1 VSWRRVTNLTG
12 FLEAPALHYPHAT
25 CTTFSPG
32 GDVSLSII
40 YQGSETDVEDGE
52 TVLIGSDA
60 ASTIRIVR
68 PGISRKHA
76 VVSFDG
82 TAWKV
87 EDAGSRNGI
96 FVDGQRVQ
104 TIIIDG
110 PTSLY
115 LGHPTDGEVISLT
128 PVADEIDEPSA
139 PDDENSIQAEID
151 AFVITDDPNP
161 APSADDSPT
170 PSMPPPVAPTQVQP
184 LEGAGPSDADIAAL
198 TAALRDQ
205 ISSVKGLTWSVWA
218 MIAVTAVLAVMTLFV
233 GILSN

>member
-1 VSWRRVTNLTG
+1 M
-12 FLEAPALHYPHAT
+12 
-25 CTTFSPG
+25 
-32 GDVSLSII
+32 SLNII
-40 YQGSETDVEDGE
+40 YQGKETAVQDGD

-82 TAWKV
+82 NAWKV

-104 TIIIDG
+104 TIIVDE
-110 PTSLY
+110 PTTVY
-115 LGHPTDGEVISLT
+115 LGHPTDGEIMDFDPPAAEPGEEV
-128 PVADEIDEPSA
+128 DEPSSQS
-139 PDDENSIQAEID
+139 DNDSIQAEID
-151 AFVITDDPNP
+151 AFVVTETPEASSDP
-161 APSADDSPT
+161 APTLTTPAPVAVIRTQTAPDVT
-170 PSMPPPVAPTQVQP
+170 PSNAE
-184 LEGAGPSDADIAAL
+184 LAAL
-198 TAALRDQ
+198 TSALRDQ
-205 ISSVKGLTWSVWA
+205 ISTVKGLTWSVWA

>member
-1 VSWRRVTNLTG
+1 MSLTINY
-12 FLEAPALHYPHAT
+12 LEN
-25 CTTFSPG
+25 
-32 GDVSLSII
+32 
-40 YQGSETDVEDGE
+40 ETSVEDGD

-82 TAWKV
+82 NAWKV

-96 FVDGQRVQ
+96 FVDGQRIQ
-104 TIIIDG
+104 TMIIDD
-110 PTSLY
+110 PTTLY
-115 LGHPTDGEVISLT
+115 LGHPTDGEVISLAVAAEKT
-128 PVADEIDEPSA
+128 PEPSA
-139 PDDENSIQAEID
+139 KDNDDSIQAEID
-151 AFVITDDPNP
+151 AFVITEKPKAQRNTPTADTQPTLSGR
-161 APSADDSPT
+161 ASA
-170 PSMPPPVAPTQVQP
+170 APTKVQAATP
-184 LEGAGPSDADIAAL
+184 TNPSSTEMAEL

>member
-1 VSWRRVTNLTG
+1 M
-12 FLEAPALHYPHAT
+12 
-25 CTTFSPG
+25 
-32 GDVSLSII
+32 SLNII
-40 YQGSETDVEDGE
+40 YQGSETAVDDSD

-76 VVSFDG
+76 VVSYDG
-82 TAWKV
+82 SAWKV

-104 TIIIDG
+104 TTMIDG
-110 PTSLY
+110 PTTVY
-115 LGHPTDGEVISLT
+115 LGHPSDGEVISFAPL
-128 PVADEIDEPSA
+128 ADESDETP
-139 PDDENSIQAEID
+139 PQNDDDSIQAEID
-151 AFVITDDPNP
+151 AFVITEDPKTAP
-161 APSADDSPT
+161 PMPLTDTAPSSSAALESSAST
-170 PSMPPPVAPTQVQP
+170 RVQP
-184 LEGAGPSDADIAAL
+184 ASDATLSSAELAEL
-198 TAALRDQ
+198 TSALRDQ

>member
-1 VSWRRVTNLTG
+1 M
-12 FLEAPALHYPHAT
+12 
-25 CTTFSPG
+25 
-32 GDVSLSII
+32 SLNII
-40 YQGSETDVEDGE
+40 YQGKETAVPDGD

-82 TAWKV
+82 NAWKV

-104 TIIIDG
+104 TIIVDE
-110 PTSLY
+110 PTTVY
-115 LGHPTDGEVISLT
+115 LGHPTDGEIMDFDPPAAEPGEEV
-128 PVADEIDEPSA
+128 DEPSSQS
-139 PDDENSIQAEID
+139 DNDSIQAEID
-151 AFVITDDPNP
+151 AFVVTETPEASSNP
-161 APSADDSPT
+161 APTLTTPAPVAVTRTQTAPDVT
-170 PSMPPPVAPTQVQP
+170 PSNAE
-184 LEGAGPSDADIAAL
+184 LAAL
-198 TAALRDQ
+198 TSALRDQ
-205 ISSVKGLTWSVWA
+205 ISTVKGLTWSVWA

>member
-1 VSWRRVTNLTG
+1 
-12 FLEAPALHYPHAT
+12 
-25 CTTFSPG
+25 
-32 GDVSLSII
+32 VSLNII
-40 YQGSETDVEDGE
+40 YQGKETAVPDGD

-104 TIIIDG
+104 TIIVDE
-110 PTSLY
+110 PTTVY
-115 LGHPTDGEVISLT
+115 LGHPTDGEIMDFDPPAAEPGEEV
-128 PVADEIDEPSA
+128 DEPSSQS
-139 PDDENSIQAEID
+139 DNDSIQAEID
-151 AFVITDDPNP
+151 AFVVTETPEASSDP
-161 APSADDSPT
+161 APTLTTPAPVAVIRTQTAPDVT
-170 PSMPPPVAPTQVQP
+170 PSNAE
-184 LEGAGPSDADIAAL
+184 LAAL
-198 TAALRDQ
+198 TSALRDQ
-205 ISSVKGLTWSVWA
+205 ISTVKGLTWSVWA

>member
-1 VSWRRVTNLTG
+1 VSWCCVTNLTR
-12 FLEAPALHYPHAT
+12 FVEALALHYPHAT

-32 GDVSLSII
+32 GDVSLNII
-40 YQGSETDVEDGE
+40 YQGTESDVEEGE

-60 ASTIRIVR
+60 AATIRIVR

-76 VVSFDG
+76 VISFDG

-87 EDAGSRNGI
+87 EDAGSRNGV

-110 PTSLY
+110 PTSMY

-128 PVADEIDEPSA
+128 PVAAEVDGQST

-151 AFVITDDPNP
+151 AFVITDEPTP
-161 APSADDSPT
+161 SPSADESATRST
-170 PSMPPPVAPTQVQP
+170 PSPVAPTRVQP
-184 LEGAGPSDADIAAL
+184 VQGAGPSDADLAAL